1 MVTIKDVAKA
11 CGYSVST
18 VSYALNDS
26 DNIPQ
31 VTKDKIWAVAK
42 KLKYYPN
49 AAARNL
55 KSKST
60 NNIGFFISGFS
71 GPVYHKIYDGVAEV
85 INKSN
90 YHLIITFSQ
99 NAKKMIRERQI
110 DAAIIMCPQVED
122 SVIEHANRLGMP
134 VFLLDRLENGDE
146 HTYSHM
152 LDSYTGA
159 SLATQ
164 ELVDEGHKTIAYLS
178 GIVGSFVDQE
188 RYRAFHSV
196 IEAADSSIQ
205 EKVYF
210 GNFTEESGYQLVQS
224 LQGQLPFDAI
234 FCANDEMAIGFIK
247 GCNEFGIKVPDD
259 VSVIGFDNVDLGHY
273 INGGL
278 TTIDVNQSKWGSEV
292 AEDLLLVLEGKHVD
306 KQKVCPVELHLRNTT
321 RKRIS

>member
-11 CGYSVST
+11 SGYSVST

-55 KSKST
+55 KNKST
-60 NNIGFFISGFS
+60 NNIGFFISGFT
-71 GPVYHKIYDGVAEV
+71 GPVYHKIYDGVASV
-85 INKSN
+85 INNSK
-90 YHLIITFSQ
+90 YHLILSFSQ
-99 NAKKMIRERQI
+99 NAKRMIRERQI

-134 VFLLDRLENGDE
+134 VFVLDRLDNGDE

-159 SLATQ
+159 KLATQ
-164 ELVDEGHKTIAYLS
+164 QLVDEGHQTIAYLS
-178 GIVGSFVDQE
+178 GIVGSFVDDE
-188 RYRAFHSV
+188 RYRAFHDV
-196 IEAADSSIQ
+196 ISSNGSIQ

-210 GNFTEESGYQLVQS
+210 GNFTESSGYELVQQ
-224 LQGQLPFDAI
+224 LQGTLPFEAI

-247 GCNEFGIKVPDD
+247 GCMEYGISVPEDI
-259 VSVIGFDNVDLGHY
+259 SVIGFDNVDISQY

-278 TTIDVNQSKWGSEV
+278 TTIDVDQGKWGSEV
-292 AEDLLLVLEGKHVD
+292 AQDLLDVLDGKHVD
-306 KQKVCPVELHLRNTT
+306 KQKVCPVQLHLRNTT
-321 RKRIS
+321 KKRAS